1 MATKVRWGV
10 LGVAKIAVTKVIPGM
25 QQGSLCEV
33 TAIASRTSARA
44 QEAAN
49 SLGIPKAYGS
59 YEGFLADPEIDAVYI
74 PLPNHLHVPW
84 AIKAAEAGKHVLCEK
99 PISLTVKEC
108 RKLIAVRDAT
118 GVKIGEAFMVHS
130 HPQWLRAREIARS
143 GEIGEVRSIIG
154 AFSYFNDDP
163 GNVRNVVDFGGGGL
177 MDIGCYPITTSR
189 FILGKQPLRVQ
200 ALIERDP
207 KFGTDRL
214 ASAMLDFGSCQAIF
228 TCSTQLVNYQRMQ
241 ILGTKGRIEIEIPF
255 NAPPDRPSRI
265 FVDIGGDF
273 LGTGIRIEEIPTC
286 NQYTLQG
293 DAFSRAILENSKVPT
308 TLENA
313 LGNMAVIEALFR
325 SERTAQ
331 WEGAQVPLT

>member
-1 MATKVRWGV
+1 MAKKVRWGV

-25 QQGSLCEV
+25 QQGSLCEIA
-33 TAIASRTSARA
+33 AIASRDLARA
-44 QEAAN
+44 SEAAS
-49 SLGIPKAYGS
+49 SLGIAKAYGS
-59 YEGFLADPEIDAVYI
+59 YEDLLADPGIDAVYI

-84 AIKAAEAGKHVLCEK
+84 SIKAAEAGKHVLCEK

-108 RKLIAVRDAT
+108 RKLIEVRDAT
-118 GVKIGEAFMVHS
+118 RVKIGEAFMVHS
-130 HPQWLRAREIARS
+130 HPQWLRAREIVRS
-143 GEIGEVRSIIG
+143 GEIGAVRSIIG

-163 GNVRNVVDFGGGGL
+163 GNVRNVVDYGGGGL
-177 MDIGCYPITTSR
+177 MDIGCYPITTAR
-189 FILGKQPLRVQ
+189 FVLGKEPARVQ

-214 ASAMLDFGSCQAIF
+214 TSALLDFGDCQSIF
-228 TCSTQLVNYQRMQ
+228 MCSTQLVNYQRMQ

-265 FVDIGGDF
+265 YVDIGGDF
-273 LGTGIRIEEIPTC
+273 LGTTIRTEEIPTA

-293 DAFSRAILENSKVPT
+293 DAFSRAILEGGEVPT

-331 WEGAQVPLT
+331 WEGPEE